1 MIDDNFSTEIS
12 YLSPETEDISSKR
25 FFKDLKTK
33 LFTMDPTS
41 TSRDFAASFAVRA
54 VVSKQIG
61 DIFVSKFCK

>member
-33 LFTMDPTS
+33 LFTIEPIS
-41 TSRDFAASFAVRA
+41 TY
-54 VVSKQIG
+54 
-61 DIFVSKFCK
+61 